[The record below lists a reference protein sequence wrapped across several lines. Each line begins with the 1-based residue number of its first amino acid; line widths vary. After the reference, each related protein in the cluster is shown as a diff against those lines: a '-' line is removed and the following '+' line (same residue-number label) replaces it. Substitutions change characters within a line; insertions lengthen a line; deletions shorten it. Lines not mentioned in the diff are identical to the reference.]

1 MTTPVVEKLTIPLP
15 GYPMVT
21 RVISFAI
28 VPKDGKE
35 IPIMWAVSEANPL
48 GSDMKVIRMF
58 VVDQGDVEIYSMSS
72 DGKNCIR
79 DRIPRHLIR
88 VIHEEMPPEVFV
100 EELEAAEA
108 GPPDDEPEEDEP
120 ETDDTEP
127 HPAISENGQTAA
139 S

>member
-28 VPKDGKE
+28 TPNKDGKE

-100 EELEAAEA
+100 GELEAAEA
-108 GPPDDEPEEDEP
+108 GEPDEPEEDEP
-120 ETDDTEP
+120 ESDDTEP
-127 HPAISENGQTAA
+127 LPAIAANGQTA
-139 S
+139 SS